1 MPLTYASI
9 LGKCALSICFFGDSR
24 QMPPIFRKE
33 LENNVLSQSI
43 LDYCA
48 TKVAGVPVC
57 VLPETYR
64 MNGDIT
70 KLVSETFYEP
80 YGISLNSAASVK
92 GNQFQSTYLSQKG
105 LDNSIIFMDDSIST
119 PNCQEE
125 NEGEADAIIELVKT
139 LLDEGNKHT
148 NMAVITP
155 YRKQVRLLR
164 AKAQEVIDMNECPL
178 IDTVERLQGQDVDCI
193 IISFASSDEDY
204 IKSVYDF
211 IFNRNRL
218 NVMISRAKTK
228 VLIFGCNFI
237 QKELKEKIFL
247 N

>member
-1 MPLTYASI
+1 
-9 LGKCALSICFFGDSR
+9 
-24 QMPPIFRKE
+24 
-33 LENNVLSQSI
+33 
-43 LDYCA
+43 
-48 TKVAGVPVC
+48 
-57 VLPETYR
+57 
-64 MNGDIT
+64 
-70 KLVSETFYEP
+70 
-80 YGISLNSAASVK
+80 
-92 GNQFQSTYLSQKG
+92 
-105 LDNSIIFMDDSIST
+105 
-119 PNCQEE
+119 
-125 NEGEADAIIELVKT
+125 
-139 LLDEGNKHT
+139 
-148 NMAVITP
+148 
-155 YRKQVRLLR
+155 
-164 AKAQEVIDMNECPL
+164 MNECPL